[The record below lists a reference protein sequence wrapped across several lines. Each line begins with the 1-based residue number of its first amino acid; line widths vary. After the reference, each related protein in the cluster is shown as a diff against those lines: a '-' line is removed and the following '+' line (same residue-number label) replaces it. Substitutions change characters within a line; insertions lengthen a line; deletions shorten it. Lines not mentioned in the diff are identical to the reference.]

1 MLRLLPLC
9 IGLLLFFAV
18 LRILTINRGG
28 ADHHR
33 VRVSQPVAHA
43 VSAGLPLVGKVVAA
57 QLLLPVGLFFA
68 AGSLLGLPWHWVLA
82 LTLVSA
88 ASPISGSPNLVQLL
102 GGDDKLTLQWLI
114 IGTALLPLSC
124 IPVMYLLFPDQSP
137 FMLLFPSI
145 KLLVLIGTAVLAA
158 LGVSAV
164 CRQTGLRLSPLS
176 IDGAASL
183 TLALMVVG
191 LMSAIHAPGSTTLL
205 LLTTLLAACAINGGL
220 QFFGVLAGRLFHQPP
235 AALVAS
241 GVICGN
247 RNIALFLAALPLS
260 AVEPLLLF
268 IACYQ
273 IPMYLTP
280 LFGDPIYRRL
290 R

>member
-1 MLRLLPLC
+1 MLGLLPVC

-18 LRILTINRGG
+18 LRLLTVNQES
-28 ADHHR
+28 ADIHHLR
-33 VRVSQPVAHA
+33 LTRQTAHMLS
-43 VSAGLPLVGKVVAA
+43 VDLPLLGKVIAA
-57 QLLLPVGLFFA
+57 QLLLPIGLFFA
-68 AGSLLGLPWHWVLA
+68 AGLAGLAWHWIMA
-82 LTLVSA
+82 LTLVAA

-102 GGDDKLTLQWLI
+102 GGDDQLTLQWLV

-124 IPVMYLLFPDQSP
+124 LPVMYLLFPDQSP
-137 FMLLFPSI
+137 FMLLFPSV
-145 KLLVLIGTAVLAA
+145 KLLALIGGAVLAA
-158 LGVSAV
+158 LCVSAV
-164 CRQTGLRLSPLS
+164 CRHRGRRLSPLS

-191 LMSAIHAPGSTTLL
+191 LMSAIHAPGSTSELL
-205 LLTTLLAACAINGGL
+205 FTTLLAACAINGGL
-220 QFFGVLAGRLFHQPP
+220 QLFGVLASRANRQPP

-260 AVEPLLLF
+260 VVEPLLLF

-280 LFGDPIYRRL
+280 LIGDPIYRRL